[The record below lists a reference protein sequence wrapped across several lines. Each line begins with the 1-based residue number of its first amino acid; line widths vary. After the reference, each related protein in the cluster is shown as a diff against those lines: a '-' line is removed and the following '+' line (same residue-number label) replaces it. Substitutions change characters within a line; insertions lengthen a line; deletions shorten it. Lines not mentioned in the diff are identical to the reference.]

1 MKKVMFIQLK
11 GNSYGGV
18 WQVIKTVGEKL
29 ADNDYDV
36 TVVSLREN
44 HNVKPVIY
52 DGKMHLHTINNR
64 DIWENNYFGS
74 DIKNEMLGMHL
85 AKGIKMLNT
94 RIKHELSIKRD
105 TKVLKKYI
113 RDSKPDY
120 IIAAHYHLLDM
131 IPTEYL
137 KKTIHEQ
144 HSSFKNVLDD
154 KANKRTLDKYIGKI
168 KYLWLTKS
176 TTAEAI
182 ETGYSDSTYI
192 YNPVRFESK
201 KRANVVKNKKLVTI
215 ARLSEEKRID
225 KMITICE
232 SIFKDPKYKDW
243 SLEIYGNGPCEE
255 KLTKMITNTKQIKM
269 MGLTD
274 DPKEVLLTSSIN
286 LNTSDFEGFALSILE
301 ANECGVPTVTLNFG
315 ESVTEEISNNKTGII
330 AKNDEDYEIKLKELM
345 DDKEKLE
352 LLSKNAKEFS
362 NNFKIDTIINDWIR
376 LFKEIDNK

>member
-29 ADNDYDV
+29 ADNNYDV

-44 HNVKPVIY
+44 HNIKPIIY

-74 DIKNEMLGMHL
+74 EIKKEMLGMHL
-85 AKGIKMLNT
+85 TKGIKMLNV
-94 RIKHELSIKRD
+94 RIKHDLSIKRD

-113 RDSKPDY
+113 KEINPDY
-120 IIAAHYHLLDM
+120 IVVAHYHLLDM
-131 IPTEYL
+131 IPNEYL

-144 HSSFKNVLDD
+144 HSSFNNVLDD

-176 TTAEAI
+176 TTTEAI
-182 ETGYSDSTYI
+182 EHGYSDSTYI
-192 YNPVRFESK
+192 YNPVRFESEK
-201 KRANVVKNKKLVTI
+201 VANVTKNKKLVTI
-215 ARLSEEKRID
+215 ARLSPEKRID

-232 SIFKDPKYKDW
+232 NIFKDKKYKDW
-243 SLEIYGNGPCEE
+243 SLEIYGSGSEE
-255 KLTKMITNTKQIKM
+255 DKLNKMITNTKQIKM

-274 DPKEVLLTSSIN
+274 NPKEVLLLSSIN

-315 ESVTEEISNNKTGII
+315 ENVTEEIIHNKTGII
-330 AKNDEDYEIKLKELM
+330 AKDINDYEIKLKELM
-345 DDKEKLE
+345 DNAKELE
-352 LLSKNAKEFS
+352 TLSKNAKEFS
-362 NNFKIDTIINDWIR
+362 NNFKIDNIVKDWIN